1 MYVGP
6 ESLLVAARID
16 LADDLPAS
24 AVEALADQIDAICVA
39 PSRPWPRFSSIL
51 RGGRDDGDAR
61 QLLALQQLERRTA
74 ARRQPRHLIR
84 EPELL

>member
-24 AVEALADQIDAICVA
+24 AVEALADQIDAIAWRRPDRGRGFPRSYGAEGMTATPGSSWPSSNSSAA
-39 PSRPWPRFSSIL
+39 PPPVDSH
-51 RGGRDDGDAR
+51 D
-61 QLLALQQLERRTA
+61 T
-74 ARRQPRHLIR
+74 
-84 EPELL
+84 